1 MHYAELR
8 NYLTLSTDQDTVDI
22 FDDAIDVI
30 ERYDIPDYMDL
41 FDQVYGE
48 ASYLSD
54 VEVVDGFKNTLSSIL
69 STIISQHGIELK
81 DDVLISEKI
90 AISLGLYR
98 LNDYE
103 DRSSMLLILETEQS
117 PQETLSELLS
127 LVSEYAIEKILS
139 LLESVSPFV
148 ISNLRNIIVTPE
160 TNKLEPVE
168 ETRQQIEDYSKF
180 KNKFGQHILWS
191 DKYFSHVEAIGLP
204 YSVYMNIYVNE
215 KQESFT
221 ELQLPLI
228 AKDIVS
234 IACLSEET
242 VSKAKEIVQEY
253 SDRIYSD
260 LNLITKLDMA
270 VTKTLMEFHR
280 A

>member
-54 VEVVDGFKNTLSSIL
+54 VEVVDGFKNTLSGIL

-180 KNKFGQHILWS
+180 KNKFGQPILWS

>member
-180 KNKFGQHILWS
+180 KNKFGQPILWS

>member
-139 LLESVSPFV
+139 LLESVSPFF
-148 ISNLRNIIVTPE
+148 ISNLRSIIVTPE

-180 KNKFGQHILWS
+180 KNKFGQPILWS